1 MANVSIRMDD
11 NLKKQAED
19 LFNDLGMNLTTAFTI
34 FVKQAIREQ
43 GIPFE
48 ITREIPNSET
58 ISAINEVQQ
67 MKQNPSL
74 GKSIYRCGQDDGGI
88 ISMKYTVKPT
98 SKFQKD
104 LKRIQKRGYD
114 MRLMTDIIKNWQM
127 VKYYRRRIEII
138 IFQEIIVI
146 AENVILLLI
155 GC

>member
-58 ISAINEVQQ
+58 RSEERRV
-67 MKQNPSL
+67 
-74 GKSIYRCGQDDGGI
+74 GKECRSRWSPYH
-88 ISMKYTVKPT
+88 
-98 SKFQKD
+98 
-104 LKRIQKRGYD
+104 
-114 MRLMTDIIKNWQM
+114 
-127 VKYYRRRIEII
+127 
-138 IFQEIIVI
+138 
-146 AENVILLLI
+146 
-155 GC
+155 

>member
-58 ISAINEVQQ
+58 ISAINEVQ
-67 MKQNPSL
+67 L
-74 GKSIYRCGQDDGGI
+74 GKA
-88 ISMKYTVKPT
+88 YTDVDK
-98 SKFQKD
+98 
-104 LKRIQKRGYD
+104 
-114 MRLMTDIIKNWQM
+114 MM
-127 VKYYRRRIEII
+127 E
-138 IFQEIIVI
+138 E
-146 AENVILLLI
+146 LLA
-155 GC
+155 